1 MNLTMLKNILLFTVL
16 ILAFSSKALA
26 YICQP
31 SNANGFDGYS
41 DEVLYNGFYLY
52 NAKSNDYKAYQI
64 VQNKPGEFQQEYY
77 CIYKTVDE
85 KNQHINSCDNF
96 NGTRNTCQVFIGG
109 YIDGVTNFSP
119 YLDGLDQGDCDSG
132 PNVCF
137 DIPQT
142 LVLSNGTSS
151 YNAETG
157 IHEANFYVTSNGWL
171 NMEFKGFS
179 YDVDGQTSSLPLFY
193 KPIVDINKK
202 STGKFDL
209 LPARYG
215 VRVLNTELLKETNA
229 NGDFVSTY
237 NWQLGPKLSV
247 SPSGPASDLIL
258 PFSDSRSPG
267 NVIGAFTPAIG
278 GNRYIGDSNPS
289 QVQVFAQQLFDQN
302 SQSGEYYMNIQIEVT
317 AYERP

>member
-1 MNLTMLKNILLFTVL
+1 MNLTMLKNTLIFTLL

-26 YICQP
+26 YMCQP

-52 NAKSNDYKAYQI
+52 NVKSNNYSAYQI

-77 CIYKTVDE
+77 CIYKSVEE
-85 KNQHINSCDNF
+85 KNQHINSCNNF

-109 YIDGVTNFSP
+109 YIDGITNFST
-119 YLDGLDQGDCDSG
+119 YLDGLDQGNCDSG

-137 DIPQT
+137 DIAQSLDLT
-142 LVLSNGTSS
+142 NGTSS

-157 IHEANFYVTSNGWL
+157 LHEANFHVTSNGWL
-171 NMEFKGFS
+171 NMKFKGFS

-193 KPIVDINKK
+193 KPIVDINKNA
-202 STGKFDL
+202 TGKFDL
-209 LPARYG
+209 LPAKYG
-215 VRVLNTELLKETNA
+215 VRVLNAELLKETNA

-247 SPSGPASDLIL
+247 SPSGSASDLIL

-278 GNRYIGDSNPS
+278 GNRNIGESNPS
-289 QVQVFAQQLFDQN
+289 QIQVFAQQLFDQN
-302 SQSGEYYMNIQIEVT
+302 SQSGDYYMNIQLEVT

>member
-1 MNLTMLKNILLFTVL
+1 M
-16 ILAFSSKALA
+16 LAFSSKALA

-41 DEVLYNGFYLY
+41 DEALYNGFYLY
-52 NAKSNDYKAYQI
+52 NVESNNYSAYQI
-64 VQNKPGEFQQEYY
+64 VQNKPGELQQEYY
-77 CIYKTVDE
+77 CIYKSVDE
-85 KNQHINSCDNF
+85 KNQHINSCNNF

-109 YIDGVTNFSP
+109 YIDAVTNYSP
-119 YLDGLDQGDCDSG
+119 YLDGLDQGNCDSG

-137 DIPQT
+137 DIPQS
-142 LVLSNGTSS
+142 LSLTNGTSS

-157 IHEANFYVTSNGWL
+157 IHEANFFVTSNGWL

-179 YDVDGQTSSLPLFY
+179 YDVDGKTSSLPLFY
-193 KPIVDINKK
+193 KPIVDIYKNH
-202 STGKFDL
+202 TGKFDL
-209 LPARYG
+209 LPAKYG

-247 SPSGPASDLIL
+247 SPSGSASDLIL

-278 GNRYIGDSNPS
+278 GHRHIGESSPS

-302 SQSGEYYMNIQIEVT
+302 SQSGDYYMNIQIDVT